1 MAGNYN
7 FLSLNY
13 TLALEPPG
21 LCLSFIIRSMVM
33 SDLELKPQGKLIVT
47 VVRATN
53 LKNKE
58 LIGLSDAIDR
68 ANLYMEAGADA
79 SFVEAPRD
87 DDELKEIGKRTKGY
101 ILYNM
106 LEGGRTP
113 LHTPDEL
120 KEMGFHLIAH
130 PLTSL
135 YASTRALVDVL
146 KILKEK

>member
-1 MAGNYN
+1 M
-7 FLSLNY
+7 
-13 TLALEPPG
+13 
-21 LCLSFIIRSMVM
+21 
-33 SDLELKPQGKLIVT
+33 Q
-47 VVRATN
+47 
-53 LKNKE
+53 
-58 LIGLSDAIDR
+58 
-68 ANLYMEAGADA
+68 AGADA

-101 ILYNM
+101 RVCNM

-146 KILKEK
+146 KILKEKGTTKDHLEKMITFEEFNRLVNLDSWYELETKYSNLRNALGTTKS